1 MKHKSLDKDLF
12 VADIAFEVEEEE
24 LLKLFAVCGTVRSI
38 HMMTDPKSG
47 KFKGCAFIKM
57 STAAEAKDA
66 LHMLDGTRLVNRCI
80 SVSAAQPK
88 KVATPA
94 AEATTAKA
102 PRTRRPRGQAL
113 KRQR

>member
-1 MKHKSLDKDLF
+1 MKQKSLEKDLF
-12 VADIAFEVEEEE
+12 VADIAFEAEEED
-24 LLKLFAVCGTVRSI
+24 LLKLFAVCGTVRAI
-38 HMMTDPKSG
+38 HMMTDQRTG

-66 LHMLDGTRLVNRCI
+66 LHMLDGTRLINRCI

-88 KVATPA
+88 KVAEPA
-94 AEATTAKA
+94 PETTAKA
-102 PRTRRPRGQAL
+102 PRARRPRGQGL